1 MKAALRSL
9 LNPVRATADHALE
22 DLITK
27 LENSYSRCR
36 QQRLSRQNLFRV
48 GIIGAGDMGIRQLDG
63 LNGSK
68 VAKVVAVADLNE
80 ETLAR
85 IQDRFQGL
93 SVYTSHQEMLARE
106 SLDLVSIATT
116 APAHCHLSM
125 CLAQSGV
132 KNIIIE
138 KPFCT
143 SLMEGR
149 KLISFC
155 NDNGVSLT
163 VNHGRRWSR
172 TYQEIKH
179 SISCNEIGQIRQ
191 IYFSWRKGGL
201 ANLGTHFIDIIR
213 YLTGGQVEWV
223 SGRLSNDEFGT
234 SRGIKF
240 SDPGGVITIMLK
252 GGVRCYLDLSSDMQ
266 VAEKTFVLQG
276 SKGRIEIDENRSCW
290 HLFTPPMKHGKL
302 KKKSFSFTGS
312 HDIGDLF
319 RTAVEKSLSC
329 KETICSGEDGYKA
342 CEVIIATHKS
352 NLEGN
357 ALITLPL
364 SGDVLEKTWNF
375 S

>member
-1 MKAALRSL
+1 MKAYLRPI
-9 LNPVRATADHALE
+9 LNPVRAYIDTQLADWIFSLE
-22 DLITK
+22 KIYISK
-27 LENSYSRCR
+27 KS
-36 QQRLSRQNLFRV
+36 QRVSSSKKYHV
-48 GIIGAGDMGIRQLDG
+48 GIIGAGDMGIRQIDG
-63 LNGSK
+63 LESSK
-68 VAKVVAVADLNE
+68 KAKVVACADLNE
-80 ETLAR
+80 QKLNGIKKKYR
-85 IQDRFQGL
+85 DINF
-93 SVYTSHQEMLARE
+93 YTSHTKMLADE
-106 SLDLVSIATT
+106 KLDLVSVATT
-116 APAHCHLSM
+116 AESHCNLSK
-125 CLAQSGV
+125 CLAQSGI

-143 SLMEGR
+143 NLMEGM

-155 NDNGVSLT
+155 NENGVSLT

-201 ANLGTHFIDIIR
+201 ANLGTHFIDMIR

-223 SGRLSNDEFGT
+223 CGRLSNDKLGT

-252 GGVRCYLDLSSDMQ
+252 GGVRCYLDLSSDLQ
-266 VAEKTFVLQG
+266 IAEKTFILQG

-290 HLFTPPMKHGKL
+290 HLFTPPIKDGKL
-302 KKKSFSFTGS
+302 RKKSFSFNGS

-319 RTAVEKSLSC
+319 KTAVEKSLSC

-342 CEVIIATHKS
+342 CEVIIAAHKS

-357 ALITLPL
+357 TPVTLPL
-364 SGDVLEKTWNF
+364 SGNVLEKTWNF